1 MKFFQ
6 IHDTFN
12 ILTRNHFQIHKK
24 IQICELFKIR
34 EIVIFLVMNNFEFH
48 ELYSNLQTIF
58 KFINF
63 SYLAGEAGEHETELA
78 QYWTASASFITGT

>member
-34 EIVIFLVMNNFEFH
+34 EIVNA
-48 ELYSNLQTIF
+48 T
-58 KFINF
+58 K
-63 SYLAGEAGEHETELA
+63 LA
-78 QYWTASASFITGT
+78 QYWTTVRRHVRKGQLPNRRLSID